1 MRERANETHM
11 STHTG
16 TRRPFIS
23 TSRTFY
29 LIINGGI
36 SKTLYSR
43 HTHIAT
49 HTHHTTPQPP
59 LAPPSHETALTIG
72 LPTSSSDSE
81 AGRVNEALLVI
92 AVVVVV
98 LCIVVAAPVVA
109 GVAAV
114 VAVVIIAAV
123 SGACLAVLP
132 IIRDIVPVPTPP
144 PPPPP
149 PVGSAPTQLQSLVTP
164 SCCCCCVDVDD
175 DVGDV
180 VAVDRLAG

>member
-1 MRERANETHM
+1 MG
-11 STHTG
+11 THTG

-49 HTHHTTPQPP
+49 YTTTPTPP
-59 LAPPSHETALTIG
+59 LVPSSHETALTIA

-98 LCIVVAAPVVA
+98 VLGIVVAAPVVA

-144 PPPPP
+144 PPNPPP
-149 PVGSAPTQLQSLVTP
+149 PVGSAPTQLQSLATP
-164 SCCCCCVDVDD
+164 SCCCCVDVDD
-175 DVGDV
+175 AVGDV
-180 VAVDRLAG
+180 VAVGRLAG

>member
-1 MRERANETHM
+1 MG
-11 STHTG
+11 THTG

-49 HTHHTTPQPP
+49 YTTTPTPP
-59 LAPPSHETALTIG
+59 LVPSSHETALTIA

-98 LCIVVAAPVVA
+98 VLGIVVAAPVVA

-114 VAVVIIAAV
+114 VAVVIAAV

-144 PPPPP
+144 PPNPPP
-149 PVGSAPTQLQSLVTP
+149 PVGSAPTQLQSLATP
-164 SCCCCCVDVDD
+164 SCCCCVDVDD
-175 DVGDV
+175 AVGDV
-180 VAVDRLAG
+180 VAVGRLAG